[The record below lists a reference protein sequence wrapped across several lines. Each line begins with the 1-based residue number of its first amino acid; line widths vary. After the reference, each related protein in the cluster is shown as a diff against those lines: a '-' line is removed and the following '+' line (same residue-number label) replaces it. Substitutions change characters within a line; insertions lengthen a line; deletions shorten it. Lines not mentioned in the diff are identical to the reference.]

1 MEAGAITSI
10 SQLPSNTQT
19 NIPAQIPPNSSQN
32 QNNIV
37 LQTTEVVN
45 QGTNNLPG
53 VPQPIP
59 QQQQQM
65 NTIESVQNTVQQNPT
80 NYNEL
85 VNQIQKASQNGG
97 TGLPSRDIPIDPA
110 TVKNDEETK
119 PNFIPPPPSVEDY
132 IQNMQTPE
140 NLILQNEAEQAQL
153 NNIELIYQELQ
164 IPIIITL
171 LYFLFNLPA
180 VKKQSQK
187 MLPMLFNQ
195 DGNPNLYGYLLNS
208 ILFGF
213 LFYVIFKLFNKIA
226 N

>member
-1 MEAGAITSI
+1 MEANAVTSI

-19 NIPAQIPPNSSQN
+19 NIIAQAPPNSGQN

-37 LQTTEVVN
+37 LQTTDVVN
-45 QGTNNLPG
+45 QTTNNLPG
-53 VPQPIP
+53 VP

-65 NTIESVQNTVQQNPT
+65 NTIEAVQNTVQQNPT

-97 TGLPSRDIPIDPA
+97 TGLPSRDIPIDPT
-110 TVKNDEETK
+110 TVKNDVETK
-119 PNFIPPPPSVEDY
+119 PNYIPEPQVPEDY
-132 IQNMQTPE
+132 IKNMETPE
-140 NLILQNEAEQAQL
+140 NLILENEAQQTQL
-153 NNIELIYQELQ
+153 NNMEVIYQELQ

-180 VKKQSQK
+180 VKKQSQNL
-187 MLPMLFNQ
+187 LPMLFNQ

-208 ILFGF
+208 VLFGF
-213 LFYVIFKLFNKIA
+213 LFYVIFKVFNKLA